1 MTNSYDFGVGLGRS
15 CLVGQARCMVLKGLH
30 FSAVGVC
37 DTKCIKSTLALVLEE
52 MNKFDKND
60 AANTIKRL

>member
-1 MTNSYDFGVGLGRS
+1 MINTYDFGMGLGRS
-15 CLVGQARCMVLKGLH
+15 CLVGQARCMVLKGLR
-30 FSAVGVC
+30 FSAMGVC
-37 DTKCIKSTLALVLEE
+37 DTKSIKSTLALVFEE

>member
-1 MTNSYDFGVGLGRS
+1 
-15 CLVGQARCMVLKGLH
+15 MVLKGLH